1 MQTGGG
7 KPDYIPPDD
16 ALDRVASILGAT
28 CEGYSVSLGG
38 DAEVTVDSEVLSDG
52 GGIMVIDT
60 GVGDGDSE
68 LMSVENESGSSGNN
82 QLLVVTTP
90 KPKKFFFNT
99 PSGNISMYLLSVYL
113 QLYILPFKY
122 INSRFFPIG
131 VGKNIYYHSNI
142 TKVRSICKMRDF
154 TICI

>member
-1 MQTGGG
+1 MQRGGG

-52 GGIMVIDT
+52 GGIMVIDS

-68 LMSVENESGSSGNN
+68 LMSVENKSGSSGNN
-82 QLLVVTTP
+82 QMVVTTP

-99 PSGNISMYLLSVYL
+99 PSGNNISMYLLSA
-113 QLYILPFKY
+113 K
-122 INSRFFPIG
+122 
-131 VGKNIYYHSNI
+131 
-142 TKVRSICKMRDF
+142 C
-154 TICI
+154 TI